1 MADFLKI
8 LDGKT
13 LADVSVNF
21 NYEEA
26 VKDFVGLKLLP
37 MEKTANLKV
46 AMYQLLKGNDIPV
59 IALVH
64 AFDSEARIGDRPMYK
79 EIEAVGYYADYDDST
94 RIAQI
99 GIYFVDEAAL
109 GENSALWEI
118 LSYADAVHV
127 LKPEGDELEGYDAL
141 RFDVNICC

>member
-1 MADFLKI
+1 MDFFEAFLNHI
-8 LDGKT
+8 GNYGCSLEEHALGK
-13 LADVSVNF
+13 
-21 NYEEA
+21 
-26 VKDFVGLKLLP
+26 VKKLCVDL
-37 MEKTANLKV
+37 EK
-46 AMYQLLKGNDIPV
+46 
-59 IALVH
+59 
-64 AFDSEARIGDRPMYK
+64 MYK